1 LVKDLQSQGSGSS
14 VASAT
19 TTLKNDGSIHYDQN
33 AIDANLKSLL
43 EFKKSLLEGQKDGE
57 KKIENLNES
66 IETTKKQIDQE
77 RVKLDELR
85 TKLKSVNEI
94 KDAEY
99 PRFVELKE
107 SIIKARNEIKS
118 IDEKTGQVKLHR
130 SDLSNLSKALSQVEK
145 DIQTKKLSKDEERK
159 LVARSKELATR
170 LHALKLIHKKE
181 DKYRD
186 ISSQYDTVKVK
197 MNEIFE
203 KRTEF
208 GKKIGDLK
216 NKLDKL
222 LNSREN
228 LYEER
233 RRIIREVRETAAKL
247 EMVDTQI
254 NAIEFRKSRTGSSTF
269 KRRRNI
275 ESPVNKFEL
284 VRERAKRS
292 KENQQ
297 IWNSMREEAVK
308 KMSTGE
314 KLTFDEMKLIYG
326 DLSTVD

>member
-1 LVKDLQSQGSGSS
+1 MVKDLQSQGSGSS
-14 VASAT
+14 IASAT
-19 TTLKNDGSIHYDQN
+19 TTLKNDGNQQYDQN
-33 AIDANLKSLL
+33 SIDANLKSLL

-57 KKIENLNES
+57 KKIESLNDN
-66 IETTKKQIDQE
+66 IETTKKQIDEE
-77 RVKLDELR
+77 RVKLEDLR
-85 TKLKSVNEI
+85 TKLKGVNEI

-118 IDEKTGQVKLHR
+118 IDEKSGGQVKLHR
-130 SDLSNLSKALSQVEK
+130 TDITNLSKALTQVEK

-159 LVARSKELATR
+159 LVVRSKELATR

-186 ISSQYDTVKVK
+186 ISSQYDVVKVK
-197 MNEIFE
+197 MNEVFE
-203 KRTEF
+203 KRTDL
-208 GKKIGDLK
+208 GKKIGELK
-216 NKLDKL
+216 TKLDKL

-233 RRIIREVRETAAKL
+233 RRIIREVRETVAKL

-254 NAIEFRKSRTGSSTF
+254 NAIEFRKSRTGSSIF
-269 KRRRNI
+269 KRRRSA
-275 ESPVNKFEL
+275 ESATKFDI
-284 VRERAKRS
+284 VRDKAKRS

-297 IWNSMREEAVK
+297 MWNSMREEAMK

-326 DLSTVD
+326 DYSSVD

>member
-1 LVKDLQSQGSGSS
+1 MVKDLQSQGSGSS
-14 VASAT
+14 VASTT
-19 TTLKNDGSIHYDQN
+19 TTLKNDGSQQYDQN
-33 AIDANLKSLL
+33 AIDANLKTLL
-43 EFKKSLLEGQKDGE
+43 EFKKSLLEGQKEGE
-57 KKIENLNES
+57 KKIESLNEN
-66 IETTKKQIDQE
+66 IETTKKQIDEE
-77 RVKLDELR
+77 RIKLDELR
-85 TKLKSVNEI
+85 TKLKGINEI
-94 KDAEY
+94 KDSEY

-107 SIIKARNEIKS
+107 SIIKARNEIKT
-118 IDEKTGQVKLHR
+118 IDEKSGQVKLHR
-130 SDLSNLSKALSQVEK
+130 SDISNLSKALTQVEK

-186 ISSQYDTVKVK
+186 ISTQYDSLKVK

-203 KRTEF
+203 KRTDF

-216 NKLDKL
+216 SKLDKL

-233 RRIIREVRETAAKL
+233 RKIIREVRETAAKL

-254 NAIEFRKSRTGSSTF
+254 NAIEFRKSRTGSPVF
-269 KRRRNI
+269 KRRRNL
-275 ESPVNKFEL
+275 ESTANKFEMI
-284 VRERAKRS
+284 REKAKRS

-297 IWNSMREEAVK
+297 MWNSMREEALK
-308 KMSTGE
+308 KMATGE
-314 KLTFDEMKLIYG
+314 KLTFDEMKLIYS
-326 DLSTVD
+326 DLSSVD